1 MEDINN
7 SNVIGENETKKRRLP
22 KPAVITAVCAVIL
35 LILAFCL
42 KDTILSGSA
51 LKKAGQGDFAGA
63 KSISSY
69 IGKTKGDSLRKYI
82 DLRLEINRAYPGL
95 LVEFNKEKISSWRDT
110 ALEIKAESEKN
121 YAGLFVEVSGL
132 YDTLDAICSF
142 ESRYSD
148 MRDNILEMM
157 NVFDEINRLYSKDAS
172 GNSVPFTIGQETAR
186 VEKWEGLCSSL
197 INLSDEMPGGEK
209 VYLLSFLTVETRA
222 ECKEIKDQMND
233 LRAKGYGDDDP
244 VRVSSSGHKS
254 FPDIANSS
262 GVSVSVSRKEEYEKY
277 MYSSICRALTESL
290 AQYYTGID
298 L

>member
-1 MEDINN
+1 MEEIRN
-7 SNVIGENETKKRRLP
+7 SNEIPETENKKKRLP
-22 KPAVITAVCAVIL
+22 KPAVIAAVCTAAL
-35 LILAFCL
+35 LILAFCF
-42 KDTILSGSA
+42 KDSFLSGAA
-51 LKKAGQGDFAGA
+51 LRKAGQGDFRGA
-63 KSISSY
+63 KSVSSF

-95 LVEFNKEKISSWRDT
+95 LVEFDKEKISAWRDT
-110 ALEIKAESEKN
+110 AGEIRAESEKSN
-121 YAGLFVEVSGL
+121 ASLFVEVAGL
-132 YDTLDAICSF
+132 YDNLNTICAL
-142 ESRYSD
+142 ESRYSN
-148 MRDNILEMM
+148 MRDSILEMM
-157 NVFDEINRLYSKDAS
+157 SVFDEINRLYSKDGS

-197 INLSDEMPGGEK
+197 ISFGGEIPGGEK
-209 VYLLSFLTVETRA
+209 IYLLSFLTVETRA
-222 ECKEIKDQMND
+222 ECKEIKDQMNE

-244 VRVSSSGHKS
+244 VRVSTSGHKS
-254 FPDIANSS
+254 FPDIANSN